1 LNSFNRLIGPFKK
14 LMMGFPDKLDQYKFL
29 KMEQCI
35 KVNGLFNQIRKMDEV
50 FKYGQM
56 DRDMMDFG
64 DKEWQTDM
72 EDLFMLKE
80 TYMKESGLKI
90 KQMGS
95 ESILILMGADMKVIG
110 FKISNTVLELS
121 NGQMEQNMKDS
132 MNKA

>member
-1 LNSFNRLIGPFKK
+1 
-14 LMMGFPDKLDQYKFL
+14 MGFPDKLDQFKFL

-35 KVNGLFNQIRKMDEV
+35 KANGLFNQIRKMGEV

-56 DRDMMDFG
+56 DLDMMDFG

-72 EDLFMLKE
+72 EDLFTLKE
-80 TYMKESGLKI
+80 TYMKVSGLKI
-90 KQMGS
+90 KLMDS

-110 FKISNTVLELS
+110 SKINNTVLELS

>member
-1 LNSFNRLIGPFKK
+1 
-14 LMMGFPDKLDQYKFL
+14 MMGFPDKLDQYKFL

-64 DKEWQTDM
+64 DKEWHTDM

-80 TYMKESGLKI
+80 TYMNESGLKI